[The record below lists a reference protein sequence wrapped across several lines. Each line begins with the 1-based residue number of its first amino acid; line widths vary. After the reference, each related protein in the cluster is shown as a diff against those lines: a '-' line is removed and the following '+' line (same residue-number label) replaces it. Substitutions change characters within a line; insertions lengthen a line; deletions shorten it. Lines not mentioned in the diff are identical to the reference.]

1 MARGGGEGE
10 LSATANSL
18 GLPSSRRPPR
28 KAWRLSSARV
38 LDVLVIVGALAV
50 LAALVIRA
58 NAVLGHRWNWSVI
71 PIFLVRTDP
80 TTGALVPNLLLQGFF
95 TTIRLAVWSLLIGTV
110 IGTVAAAMRVSGRPA
125 LRWLARSFVEL
136 VRNTPPIVL
145 IFVIYFFV
153 SSKVMPGLGLDRA
166 LRATPGVV
174 QQVAT
179 VLLAS
184 PDRINDFLAGLACLG
199 LLAGAYMTEIIRAG
213 LQSVPASQIEA
224 GRALGLRGWAI
235 FRKIV
240 LPPAVR
246 NVLPAMAGQFIVSIK
261 DSSLVA
267 LISIQELTF
276 MSSEVSSTTQRFFEV
291 WMFTAALYFAVC
303 FTCSML
309 FRRLERRWELRT

>member
-1 MARGGGEGE
+1 M
-10 LSATANSL
+10 S
-18 GLPSSRRPPR
+18 PPRRPPR
-28 KAWRLSSARV
+28 KAWRLSASRG
-38 LDVLVIVGALAV
+38 LDLVVIVGTLAV

-58 NAVLGHRWNWSVI
+58 NAVLDHDWNWSVI
-71 PIFLVRTDP
+71 PMFLVRTDP
-80 TTGALVPNLLLQGFF
+80 ATGAWAPNLLLQGFF
-95 TTIRLAVWSLLIGTV
+95 TTIRLAIWSLLIGTG
-110 IGTVAAAMRVSGRPA
+110 IGTVAASMRVFGRPA
-125 LRWLARSFVEL
+125 LRWLARGFVEL

-145 IFVIYFFV
+145 IFVGYFFV
-153 SSKVMPGLGLDRA
+153 SSQVMPGLGLDRA
-166 LRATPGVV
+166 LRAAPESAR
-174 QQVAT
+174 QIAA

-213 LQSVPASQIEA
+213 LQSVPASQTEA

-276 MSSEVSSTTQRFFEV
+276 MSSEVSSTTRRFFEV
-291 WMFTAALYFAVC
+291 LLFTAALYFGVC
-303 FTCSML
+303 LTCSML
-309 FRRLERRWELRT
+309 FRGLERRWKLRA

>member
-1 MARGGGEGE
+1 
-10 LSATANSL
+10 LSASSSAL
-18 GLPSSRRPPR
+18 ALPSPRRPPR
-28 KAWRLSSARV
+28 KAWRLSPVRV
-38 LDVLVIVGALAV
+38 LDVMVIAGV
-50 LAALVIRA
+50 LAALVALVIRA
-58 NAVLGHRWNWSVI
+58 NAVLDHRWNWSVI
-71 PIFLVRTDP
+71 PIYLVRTDP
-80 TTGALVPNLLLQGFF
+80 ATGDWAPNLLLLGLF
-95 TTIRLAVWSLLIGTV
+95 TTLRLAVWSLLIGTV

-125 LRWLARSFVEL
+125 LRWLARAFVEL

-145 IFVIYFFV
+145 IFVGYFFV
-153 SSKVMPGLGLDRA
+153 SSQIMPGIGLDRA
-166 LRATPGVV
+166 LRAAPGPV
-174 QQVAT
+174 QQFVG

-184 PDRINDFLAGLACLG
+184 PDRLNDFLSGLACLG

-261 DSSLVA
+261 DSSLVS

-276 MSSEVSSTTQRFFEV
+276 MSSEVSSSTQRFFEV
-291 WMFTAALYFAVC
+291 WLFTAMLYFGVC
-303 FTCSML
+303 FTCAML
-309 FRRLERRWELRT
+309 FRGLERRWKLRT

>member
-1 MARGGGEGE
+1 M
-10 LSATANSL
+10 
-18 GLPSSRRPPR
+18 
-28 KAWRLSSARV
+28 
-38 LDVLVIVGALAV
+38 IVGALAV

-80 TTGALVPNLLLQGFF
+80 ATGAVVPNLLLQGFF

-110 IGTVAAAMRVSGRPA
+110 VGMVAAAMRVSDRPA
-125 LRWLARSFVEL
+125 LRWLARGFVEL

-145 IFVIYFFV
+145 IFVGYFFV
-153 SSKVMPGLGLDRA
+153 SSQVMPALGLDRA
-166 LRATPGVV
+166 LRAAPPLA
-174 QQVAT
+174 QQIAA
-179 VLLAS
+179 VLAAN
-184 PDRINDFLAGLACLG
+184 PDRINDFLAGLTCLG
-199 LLAGAYMTEIIRAG
+199 LLSGAYMTEIIRAG

-224 GRALGLRGWAI
+224 GRALGLRSWAI

-261 DSSLVA
+261 DSSLVS

-276 MSSEVSSTTQRFFEV
+276 MSSEVSSSTQRFFEV
-291 WMFTAALYFAVC
+291 WLFTATLYFGVC
-303 FTCSML
+303 FTCAML
-309 FRRLERRWELRT
+309 FRALERRWKLRT